1 MANTNHTTRTTHR
14 RQIIYLYAIVCVYLT
29 LPILICIGIIP
40 WNMKFVALI
49 VGVVAMYIV
58 MRILGNT
65 HSDIGITRQRT
76 IYSLKTVLPITIV
89 LLIAAGLFLLLE
101 KPRFSPTEGI
111 GFYVF
116 YILIS
121 CPAQELLF
129 RGILSRMLQ
138 ELRLHRVLELGVAA
152 ALFGYVHII
161 YGDMLAVVVMGIV
174 GLFWHRAYQHSSN
187 LIGVTISHVVLGVMT
202 IALGIID

>member
-1 MANTNHTTRTTHR
+1 MPRVKHAALTAHR
-14 RQIIYLYAIVCVYLT
+14 RQMIYLCAIVCVHFM

-49 VGVVAMYIV
+49 VGTVMMYIL
-58 MRILGNT
+58 MRILGHT
-65 HSDIGITRQRT
+65 HSDIGITRQHT
-76 IYSLKTVLPITIV
+76 IYSLRTVLPITIA
-89 LLIAAGLFLLLE
+89 LIIAAGLFLLLE

-111 GFYVF
+111 EFYVF

-152 ALFGYVHII
+152 ALFGYAHII
-161 YGDMLAVVVMGIV
+161 YGDMLTVVVMSIVGIV
-174 GLFWHRAYQHSSN
+174 WYRAYQRSSS
-187 LIGVTISHVVLGVMT
+187 LIGVTMSHVVLGVMT

>member
-1 MANTNHTTRTTHR
+1 MPGTKHITHTIHHR
-14 RQIIYLYAIVCVYLT
+14 QMIYLYAIVCVYLM
-29 LPILICIGIIP
+29 LPILICTGVIP

-49 VGVVAMYIV
+49 VGAVMMYIV
-58 MRILGNT
+58 MRILGHT
-65 HSDIGITRQRT
+65 HSDIGITRQHT
-76 IYSLKTVLPITIV
+76 IYSLRTVLPITIA
-89 LLIAAGLFLLLE
+89 LIIAAGLFLLLE
-101 KPRFSPTEGI
+101 KPRFSPAEGI

-129 RGILSRMLQ
+129 RGILSRILQ

-161 YGDMLAVVVMGIV
+161 YGDMLTVVIMSIV
-174 GLFWHRAYQHSSN
+174 GLVWYRAYQRSSN
-187 LIGVTISHVVLGVMT
+187 LIGAMISHVVLGVMT
-202 IALGIID
+202 IALGVID

>member
-1 MANTNHTTRTTHR
+1 M
-14 RQIIYLYAIVCVYLT
+14 IYLCAIVCVHFM

-49 VGVVAMYIV
+49 VGTVMMYIL
-58 MRILGNT
+58 MRILGHT

-76 IYSLKTVLPITIV
+76 IYSLRTVLPITIA
-89 LLIAAGLFLLLE
+89 LIIAAGLFLLLE

-111 GFYVF
+111 EFYVF

-152 ALFGYVHII
+152 ALFGYAHII
-161 YGDMLAVVVMGIV
+161 YGDMLTVVVMSIVGIV
-174 GLFWHRAYQHSSN
+174 WYRAYQRSSS
-187 LIGVTISHVVLGVMT
+187 LIGVTMSHVVLGVMT

>member
-1 MANTNHTTRTTHR
+1 MPRIKHATHITHH
-14 RQIIYLYAIVCVYLT
+14 RQVIYLCAIVCVYLM
-29 LPILICIGIIP
+29 LPILICIGVIP
-40 WNMKFVALI
+40 WNMKFVALV
-49 VGVVAMYIV
+49 VGAVAMYIV
-58 MRILGNT
+58 MRILGHT

-76 IYSLKTVLPITIV
+76 IYSLKTVLPITIALV
-89 LLIAAGLFLLLE
+89 IAAGLFLLLE

-111 GFYVF
+111 GFYIF

-138 ELRLHRVLELGVAA
+138 ELRLHQALELGLAA

-161 YGDMLAVVVMGIV
+161 YGDMLTIVVMSIV
-174 GLFWHRAYQHSSN
+174 GLFWYRAYQQSLN
-187 LIGVTISHVVLGVMT
+187 VIGVTISHVVLGVMT

>member
-1 MANTNHTTRTTHR
+1 MPNTNHTAHTTHR
-14 RQIIYLYAIVCVYLT
+14 RQIIYLYTIVCVYLT

-138 ELRLHRVLELGVAA
+138 ELRLHRGLELGVAA

-161 YGDMLAVVVMGIV
+161 YGDMLTVVVMSIVGIV
-174 GLFWHRAYQHSSN
+174 WYRAYQRSSN
-187 LIGVTISHVVLGVMT
+187 LIGVTMSHVILGVMT

>member
-1 MANTNHTTRTTHR
+1 MPNTNHTTLTTHR
-14 RQIIYLYAIVCVYLT
+14 RQMIYLYAIVCVYLM
-29 LPILICIGIIP
+29 LPILICIGVIP
-40 WNMKFVALI
+40 WSMKFAALV

-58 MRILGNT
+58 MRILGYT
-65 HSDIGITRQRT
+65 HSDIGITQQRT
-76 IYSLKTVLPITIV
+76 IYSLRTVLPITIA
-89 LLIAAGLFLLLE
+89 LIIAAGLFLLLE

-116 YILIS
+116 YVLIS

-138 ELRLHRVLELGVAA
+138 ELRLYRVLELGVAA

-161 YGDMLAVVVMGIV
+161 YGDMLTVVVMGIV
-174 GLFWHRAYQHSSN
+174 GLFWYRAYQRSSN

>member
-1 MANTNHTTRTTHR
+1 MPRIKHTARTTHR
-14 RQIIYLYAIVCVYLT
+14 RQMIYLYAIVCVYLT

-49 VGVVAMYIV
+49 VGAVMMYIV
-58 MRILGNT
+58 MRILGHT

-76 IYSLKTVLPITIV
+76 IYSLKTVLPITII
-89 LLIAAGLFLLLE
+89 LIIAAGLFLLLG

-116 YILIS
+116 YVLIS

-138 ELRLHRVLELGVAA
+138 ELGAHRVLELGVAA

-161 YGDMLAVVVMGIV
+161 YGDMLTVVIMSIV
-174 GLFWHRAYQHSSN
+174 GLFWYRAYQRSSN
-187 LIGVTISHVVLGVMT
+187 LIGVTMSHVVLGVMT

>member
-1 MANTNHTTRTTHR
+1 MANTNHTTLTTHR
-14 RQIIYLYAIVCVYLT
+14 RQMIYLYAIVCVYLM
-29 LPILICIGIIP
+29 LPILICIGVIP
-40 WNMKFVALI
+40 WSMKFAALV

-58 MRILGNT
+58 MRILGHT

-76 IYSLKTVLPITIV
+76 IYSLETVLPITVALI
-89 LLIAAGLFLLLE
+89 IAAGLFLLLE
-101 KPRFSPTEGI
+101 RPRFSPTEGI

-129 RGILSRMLQ
+129 RGILSRILQ
-138 ELRLHRVLELGVAA
+138 ELRLHRLLELGVAA

-161 YGDMLAVVVMGIV
+161 YGDMLTVVVMSIV
-174 GLFWHRAYQHSSN
+174 GLFWYQAYQQSLN
-187 LIGVTISHVVLGVMT
+187 VIGVTISHVVLGVMT
-202 IALGIID
+202 IGLGIID

>member
-1 MANTNHTTRTTHR
+1 M
-14 RQIIYLYAIVCVYLT
+14 IYLYAIVCVYLM
-29 LPILICIGIIP
+29 LPILTCIGIIP
-40 WNMKFVALI
+40 WNMKFTALV
-49 VGVVAMYIV
+49 VGAVAMYIV
-58 MRILGNT
+58 MRILGHT

-76 IYSLKTVLPITIV
+76 IYSLRTVLPITIA
-89 LLIAAGLFLLLE
+89 LIIAAGLFLLLE

-152 ALFGYVHII
+152 ALFGYAHII
-161 YGDMLAVVVMGIV
+161 YGDMLTVVVMSIVGIV
-174 GLFWHRAYQHSSN
+174 WYRAYQRSSS
-187 LIGVTISHVVLGVMT
+187 LIGVTMSHVVLGVMT

>member
-1 MANTNHTTRTTHR
+1 MANTNHTTLTTHR
-14 RQIIYLYAIVCVYLT
+14 RQMIYLYAIVCVYLM
-29 LPILICIGIIP
+29 LPILICIGVIP
-40 WNMKFVALI
+40 WSMKFAALV

-58 MRILGNT
+58 MRILGHT

-76 IYSLKTVLPITIV
+76 IYSLETVLPITVALI
-89 LLIAAGLFLLLE
+89 IAAGLFLLLE
-101 KPRFSPTEGI
+101 RPRFSPTEGI

-129 RGILSRMLQ
+129 RGILSRILQ
-138 ELRLHRVLELGVAA
+138 ELRLHRLLELGVAA

-161 YGDMLAVVVMGIV
+161 YGDMLTVVVMSIV
-174 GLFWHRAYQHSSN
+174 GLFWYQAYQQSLN
-187 LIGVTISHVVLGVMT
+187 VIGVTISHVVLGVIT
-202 IALGIID
+202 IGLGIID

>member
-1 MANTNHTTRTTHR
+1 MLNTNHTTHTIHR
-14 RQIIYLYAIVCVYLT
+14 RQMIYLCAIVYVYLM

-49 VGVVAMYIV
+49 VGAAMMYIL
-58 MRILGNT
+58 MRILGHT
-65 HSDIGITRQRT
+65 HSDIGITRQHT
-76 IYSLKTVLPITIV
+76 IYSLKTVLPITIALV
-89 LLIAAGLFLLLE
+89 IAAGLFLLLE

-111 GFYVF
+111 GFYVY

-138 ELRLHRVLELGVAA
+138 ELGAHRVLELGVAA
-152 ALFGYVHII
+152 TLFGYVHIV
-161 YGDMLAVVVMGIV
+161 YGDMLTVVIMSVV
-174 GLFWHRAYQHSSN
+174 GLFWYRAYQRSSN
-187 LIGVTISHVVLGVMT
+187 IIGVTISHVVLGVMT

>member
-1 MANTNHTTRTTHR
+1 M
-14 RQIIYLYAIVCVYLT
+14 IYLYAIVCVYLI
-29 LPILICIGIIP
+29 LPILICIGVIP
-40 WNMKFVALI
+40 WNMKFAALI

-58 MRILGNT
+58 MRILGHT

-76 IYSLKTVLPITIV
+76 IYSLKTVLPITIA
-89 LLIAAGLFLLLE
+89 LLIATGLFLLLE

-129 RGILSRMLQ
+129 RGILSRILQ
-138 ELRLHRVLELGVAA
+138 ELRLHQALELGLAA
-152 ALFGYVHII
+152 SLFGYVHII
-161 YGDMLAVVVMGIV
+161 YGDMLTVVVMSIV
-174 GLFWHRAYQHSSN
+174 GLFWYQAYQRSSN
-187 LIGVTISHVVLGVMT
+187 IIGVTISHVVLGVMT

>member
-1 MANTNHTTRTTHR
+1 MPNTNHTTHTTHR
-14 RQIIYLYAIVCVYLT
+14 RQMIYLYAIVCVYLM
-29 LPILICIGIIP
+29 LPILICIGVIP

-49 VGVVAMYIV
+49 VGAVMMYIL

-101 KPRFSPTEGI
+101 KPR
-111 GFYVF
+111 FYVF

-161 YGDMLAVVVMGIV
+161 YGDMLTVVIMSIV
-174 GLFWHRAYQHSSN
+174 GLFWYRAYQRSSN
-187 LIGVTISHVVLGVMT
+187 LIGVTMSHVILGVMT

>member
-1 MANTNHTTRTTHR
+1 MPDTNHTAHTTHR
-14 RQIIYLYAIVCVYLT
+14 RQMIYLYAIVCVYLM
-29 LPILICIGIIP
+29 LPILICIGVIP
-40 WNMKFVALI
+40 WSMKFAALV
-49 VGVVAMYIV
+49 VGAVMMYIL
-58 MRILGNT
+58 MRILGHT

-76 IYSLKTVLPITIV
+76 IYSLKTVLPITVALI
-89 LLIAAGLFLLLE
+89 IAAGLFLLLE

-111 GFYVF
+111 VFYVC

-161 YGDMLAVVVMGIV
+161 YGDILTVVIMGIV
-174 GLFWHRAYQHSSN
+174 GLFWYRAYQRSPN
-187 LIGVTISHVVLGVMT
+187 VIGVTISHVVLGVMT

>member
-1 MANTNHTTRTTHR
+1 MPNTNHTTHTTHR
-14 RQIIYLYAIVCVYLT
+14 RQMIYLYAIVCVYLM
-29 LPILICIGIIP
+29 LPILICIGVIP
-40 WNMKFVALI
+40 WSMKFAALV
-49 VGVVAMYIV
+49 VGAVMMYIL
-58 MRILGNT
+58 MRILGHT

-76 IYSLKTVLPITIV
+76 IYSLKTVLPITVALI
-89 LLIAAGLFLLLE
+89 IAAGLFLLLE

-111 GFYVF
+111 VFYVC

-161 YGDMLAVVVMGIV
+161 YGDILTVVIMGIV
-174 GLFWHRAYQHSSN
+174 GLFWYRAYQRSPN
-187 LIGVTISHVVLGVMT
+187 VIGVTISHVVLGVMT

>member
-1 MANTNHTTRTTHR
+1 MPNTNHTTHTTHR
-14 RQIIYLYAIVCVYLT
+14 RQIIYLYAIVCVYLM

-40 WNMKFVALI
+40 WSMKFAALV
-49 VGVVAMYIV
+49 VGAVMMYIL
-58 MRILGNT
+58 MRILGHT
-65 HSDIGITRQRT
+65 HSDIGITQQRT
-76 IYSLKTVLPITIV
+76 IYSLRTVLPITIA
-89 LLIAAGLFLLLE
+89 LIIAAGLFLLLE

-152 ALFGYVHII
+152 TLFGYVHII
-161 YGDMLAVVVMGIV
+161 YGDMLTVVIMSVV
-174 GLFWHRAYQHSSN
+174 GLFWYRAYQRSSN
-187 LIGVTISHVVLGVMT
+187 IIGVTISHVVLGVMT

>member
-1 MANTNHTTRTTHR
+1 MPNTNHTTHTTHR
-14 RQIIYLYAIVCVYLT
+14 QQMIYLYAIVCVYLM
-29 LPILICIGIIP
+29 LPILICTGVIP
-40 WNMKFVALI
+40 WNMKFVALV
-49 VGVVAMYIV
+49 VGAVMMYIV

-65 HSDIGITRQRT
+65 HSNIGITRQRT
-76 IYSLKTVLPITIV
+76 IYSLRTVLPITIV
-89 LLIAAGLFLLLE
+89 LIIAAGLFLLLE
-101 KPRFSPTEGI
+101 RPRFSPTEGI
-111 GFYVF
+111 GFYVC

-138 ELRLHRVLELGVAA
+138 ELRLHRALELGVAA
-152 ALFGYVHII
+152 ALFGYAHII
-161 YGDMLAVVVMGIV
+161 YGDMLTVVVMSIV
-174 GLFWHRAYQHSSN
+174 GLFWYRAYQRSSN

>member
-1 MANTNHTTRTTHR
+1 MPNTNHTTLTTHR
-14 RQIIYLYAIVCVYLT
+14 RQMIYLYAIVCVYLM
-29 LPILICIGIIP
+29 LPILICIGVTP
-40 WNMKFVALI
+40 WSMKFAALI

-58 MRILGNT
+58 MRILGYT
-65 HSDIGITRQRT
+65 HSDIGITQQRT
-76 IYSLKTVLPITIV
+76 IYSLRTVLPITIA
-89 LLIAAGLFLLLE
+89 LIIAAGLFLLLE

-116 YILIS
+116 YVLIS

-161 YGDMLAVVVMGIV
+161 YGDILTVVIMGIV
-174 GLFWHRAYQHSSN
+174 GLFWYRAYQRSSN
-187 LIGVTISHVVLGVMT
+187 LIGVTISHVVLSVMT

>member
-1 MANTNHTTRTTHR
+1 MANTNHTTRTTHL
-14 RQIIYLYAIVCVYLT
+14 RQMIYLYAIVCVYLM
-29 LPILICIGIIP
+29 LPILICTDVIP
-40 WNMKFVALI
+40 WNMKFATLV
-49 VGVVAMYIV
+49 VGAVMMYIV

-65 HSDIGITRQRT
+65 HNDIGITRQRT
-76 IYSLKTVLPITIV
+76 IYSLKTVLPITIA
-89 LLIAAGLFLLLE
+89 LIIAAGLFLLLK

-116 YILIS
+116 YILIP

-138 ELRLHRVLELGVAA
+138 ELRLHRALELGVAA
-152 ALFGYVHII
+152 ALFGYAHII
-161 YGDMLAVVVMGIV
+161 YGDMLTVVVMSIV
-174 GLFWHRAYQHSSN
+174 GLFWYRAYQRSSN

>member
-1 MANTNHTTRTTHR
+1 MSNTNHITRTTHR
-14 RQIIYLYAIVCVYLT
+14 RQMIYLYAIVCVYLM
-29 LPILICIGIIP
+29 LPILIYIGVIP
-40 WNMKFVALI
+40 WNMKFAALV
-49 VGVVAMYIV
+49 VGAVAMYIV
-58 MRILGNT
+58 MRILGHT

-76 IYSLKTVLPITIV
+76 IYSLKTVLPITIA
-89 LLIAAGLFLLLE
+89 LLIATGLFLLLE

-152 ALFGYVHII
+152 TLFGYVHII
-161 YGDMLAVVVMGIV
+161 YGDMLTVVVMSIV
-174 GLFWHRAYQHSSN
+174 GLFWYRAYQRSSN
-187 LIGVTISHVVLGVMT
+187 IIGVTISHVVLGVMT

>member
-14 RQIIYLYAIVCVYLT
+14 RQMIYLYAIVCVYLM
-29 LPILICIGIIP
+29 LPILICIGVIP
-40 WNMKFVALI
+40 WSMKFAALV
-49 VGVVAMYIV
+49 VGAVMMYIV

-65 HSDIGITRQRT
+65 HSDIGITRQHT
-76 IYSLKTVLPITIV
+76 IYSLKTALPITIA
-89 LLIAAGLFLLLE
+89 LIIAAGLFLLLK

-138 ELRLHRVLELGVAA
+138 ELRLHRALELGVAA
-152 ALFGYVHII
+152 ALFGYAHII
-161 YGDMLAVVVMGIV
+161 YGDMLTVVVMSIV
-174 GLFWHRAYQHSSN
+174 GLFWYRAYQRSSN
-187 LIGVTISHVVLGVMT
+187 LIGVTISHVVLGVTT

>member
-1 MANTNHTTRTTHR
+1 MANTNHTTLTTHR
-14 RQIIYLYAIVCVYLT
+14 RQMIYLCAIVCVYLM
-29 LPILICIGIIP
+29 LPILICIGVIP

-49 VGVVAMYIV
+49 VGAVMMYIL

-161 YGDMLAVVVMGIV
+161 YGDVLTVVIMSIV
-174 GLFWHRAYQHSSN
+174 GLVWYRAYQRSSN

>member
-1 MANTNHTTRTTHR
+1 MPNTNHITLTTHR
-14 RQIIYLYAIVCVYLT
+14 RQIIYLCAIICVYLM
-29 LPILICIGIIP
+29 LPILICIGVIP
-40 WNMKFVALI
+40 WNMKFAALV

-65 HSDIGITRQRT
+65 HSDIGITRRHT
-76 IYSLKTVLPITIV
+76 VYSLKAVLPITIV
-89 LLIAAGLFLLLE
+89 LIIAAELFLLLE

-161 YGDMLAVVVMGIV
+161 YGDMLTVVVMGIV
-174 GLFWHRAYQHSSN
+174 GLFWYRAYQRSSN

>member
-1 MANTNHTTRTTHR
+1 MPNTNHITLTTHR
-14 RQIIYLYAIVCVYLT
+14 RQIIYLCAIICVYFMP
-29 LPILICIGIIP
+29 PILICIGIIP
-40 WNMKFVALI
+40 WNMKFAALV

-65 HSDIGITRQRT
+65 HSDIGITRQCT
-76 IYSLKTVLPITIV
+76 IYSLKTVLPITIA
-89 LLIAAGLFLLLE
+89 LIIAAGLFLLLE

-129 RGILSRMLQ
+129 RGILSRILQ
-138 ELRLHRVLELGVAA
+138 ELRLHRTLELGLAA
-152 ALFGYVHII
+152 ILFGYVHII
-161 YGDMLAVVVMGIV
+161 YGDMLTVVVMSIV
-174 GLFWHRAYQHSSN
+174 GLFWYQAYQRSSN
-187 LIGVTISHVVLGVMT
+187 IIGVTISHVVLGVMT

>member
-1 MANTNHTTRTTHR
+1 MPNTNHTTHTTHR
-14 RQIIYLYAIVCVYLT
+14 RQMIYLYAIVCVYLM
-29 LPILICIGIIP
+29 LPILICIGVIP

-49 VGVVAMYIV
+49 VGAVMMYIL
-58 MRILGNT
+58 MRILGHT

-76 IYSLKTVLPITIV
+76 IYSLKTVLPITII
-89 LLIAAGLFLLLE
+89 LIIAAGLFLLLE

-138 ELRLHRVLELGVAA
+138 ELRLHRALELGVAA
-152 ALFGYVHII
+152 ALFGYAHII
-161 YGDMLAVVVMGIV
+161 YGDMLTVVVMSIV
-174 GLFWHRAYQHSSN
+174 GLFWYRAYQRSSN

>member
-1 MANTNHTTRTTHR
+1 MPRIKHTALTAHR
-14 RQIIYLYAIVCVYLT
+14 RQMIYLCAIVCVCLM

-40 WNMKFVALI
+40 WNMKFTVLV

-58 MRILGNT
+58 MRILGYT
-65 HSDIGITRQRT
+65 HSDIGITQQRT
-76 IYSLKTVLPITIV
+76 IYSLRTVLPITIA
-89 LLIAAGLFLLLE
+89 LIIAAGLFLLLE

-116 YILIS
+116 YVLIS

-161 YGDMLAVVVMGIV
+161 YGDILTVVIMGIV
-174 GLFWHRAYQHSSN
+174 GLFWYRAYQRSSN
-187 LIGVTISHVVLGVMT
+187 LIGVTISHVVLSVMT

>member
-1 MANTNHTTRTTHR
+1 MPNTNHTAHTTHR
-14 RQIIYLYAIVCVYLT
+14 RQIIYLYTIVCVYLT

-161 YGDMLAVVVMGIV
+161 YGDMLTVVVMSIVGIV
-174 GLFWHRAYQHSSN
+174 WYRAYQRSSN
-187 LIGVTISHVVLGVMT
+187 LIGVTMSHVILGVMT

>member
-1 MANTNHTTRTTHR
+1 M
-14 RQIIYLYAIVCVYLT
+14 
-29 LPILICIGIIP
+29 LPILICIGVTP
-40 WNMKFVALI
+40 WSMKFAALV

-58 MRILGNT
+58 MRILGYT
-65 HSDIGITRQRT
+65 HSDIGITQQRT
-76 IYSLKTVLPITIV
+76 IYSLRTVLPITIA
-89 LLIAAGLFLLLE
+89 LIIAAGLFLLLE

-116 YILIS
+116 YVLIS

-161 YGDMLAVVVMGIV
+161 YGDILTVVIMGIV
-174 GLFWHRAYQHSSN
+174 GLFWYRAYQRSSN
-187 LIGVTISHVVLGVMT
+187 LIGVTISHVVLSVMT

>member
-1 MANTNHTTRTTHR
+1 MANTNHTTHTTHR
-14 RQIIYLYAIVCVYLT
+14 RQMIYLYAIVCVYLM
-29 LPILICIGIIP
+29 LPILICIGVIP

-49 VGVVAMYIV
+49 VGAVMMYIL

-152 ALFGYVHII
+152 ALFGYAHII
-161 YGDMLAVVVMGIV
+161 YGDMLTVVVMSIV
-174 GLFWHRAYQHSSN
+174 GLFWYRAYQRSSN
-187 LIGVTISHVVLGVMT
+187 LIGVTMSHVILGVMT

>member
-1 MANTNHTTRTTHR
+1 MPRIKHAARTTHR
-14 RQIIYLYAIVCVYLT
+14 RQMIYLYAIVCVYLT
-29 LPILICIGIIP
+29 LPILICIGIVP
-40 WNMKFVALI
+40 WSMKFAALV
-49 VGVVAMYIV
+49 VGAVMMYIV
-58 MRILGNT
+58 MRILGHT

-76 IYSLKTVLPITIV
+76 IYSLKTVLPITIA
-89 LLIAAGLFLLLE
+89 LIIAAGLFLLLG

-116 YILIS
+116 YVLIS

-138 ELRLHRVLELGVAA
+138 ELGAHRVLELGVAA

-161 YGDMLAVVVMGIV
+161 YGDMLTVVIMSIV
-174 GLFWHRAYQHSSN
+174 GLFWYRAYQRSSN
-187 LIGVTISHVVLGVMT
+187 IIGVTISHVVLGVMT

>member
-1 MANTNHTTRTTHR
+1 M
-14 RQIIYLYAIVCVYLT
+14 IYLYTIVCVYLM
-29 LPILICIGIIP
+29 LPILICIGVIP
-40 WNMKFVALI
+40 WNMKFVVLV
-49 VGVVAMYIV
+49 VGAVMMYIV

-65 HSDIGITRQRT
+65 HSNIGITRQRT
-76 IYSLKTVLPITIV
+76 IYSLRTVLPITIV
-89 LLIAAGLFLLLE
+89 LLIATGLFLLLE

-111 GFYVF
+111 GFYVC

-129 RGILSRMLQ
+129 RGILSRILQ
-138 ELRLHRVLELGVAA
+138 ELRLHRLLELGVAA

-161 YGDMLAVVVMGIV
+161 YGDMLTVVVMSIV
-174 GLFWHRAYQHSSN
+174 GLFWYRAYQQSLN
-187 LIGVTISHVVLGVMT
+187 VIGVTISHVVLGVMT

>member
-1 MANTNHTTRTTHR
+1 MANTNHTTHTTHH
-14 RQIIYLYAIVCVYLT
+14 RQMIYLYAIVCVYLM
-29 LPILICIGIIP
+29 LPILICIGVIP
-40 WNMKFVALI
+40 WSMKFAALV
-49 VGVVAMYIV
+49 VGAVMMYIV

-65 HSDIGITRQRT
+65 HSDIGITRQHT
-76 IYSLKTVLPITIV
+76 IYSLRTVLPITIA
-89 LLIAAGLFLLLE
+89 LIIAAGLFLLLE

-129 RGILSRMLQ
+129 RGILSRILQ
-138 ELRLHRVLELGVAA
+138 ELRLRRSLELGVAA

-161 YGDMLAVVVMGIV
+161 YGDMLPVVVMSIV
-174 GLFWHRAYQHSSN
+174 GLFWYRAYSAHQTSS
-187 LIGVTISHVVLGVMT
+187 
-202 IALGIID
+202 A

>member
-1 MANTNHTTRTTHR
+1 MPNTNHTTRTTHR
-14 RQIIYLYAIVCVYLT
+14 RQIIYLYAIVCVYLM
-29 LPILICIGIIP
+29 LPILICTGVIP
-40 WNMKFVALI
+40 WNMKFAALV
-49 VGVVAMYIV
+49 VGTVAMYIV
-58 MRILGNT
+58 TRILGNT
-65 HSDIGITRQRT
+65 HNDIGITRQRT
-76 IYSLKTVLPITIV
+76 IYSLRTVLPITIA
-89 LLIAAGLFLLLE
+89 LIIAAGLFLLLE

-152 ALFGYVHII
+152 ALFGYAHII
-161 YGDMLAVVVMGIV
+161 YGDMLTVVVMSIV
-174 GLFWHRAYQHSSN
+174 GLFWYRAYQRSSN
-187 LIGVTISHVVLGVMT
+187 LIGVTISHVVLGVTT